1 MATNFKIVHINQTI
15 TSKLLRKNI
24 RVHMKCFKSKIIK
37 KFTPHTRGAELGP
50 SRVVF
55 ITQKD
60 VFIESDIYEN

>member
-37 KFTPHTRGAELGP
+37 KFYTTYARGGVRTLP
-50 SRVVF
+50 SSFYNTERR
-55 ITQKD
+55 
-60 VFIESDIYEN
+60 IY